1 MSDHVPKAIS
11 VQNHLSKHS
20 ETNILLGPREREML
34 GVKKALKIARKKHNR
49 SENSRTIVDRVEKLI
64 LRVFCCV

>member
-34 GVKKALKIARKKHNR
+34 GVKKALKIARKKTTEVKIHAR
-49 SENSRTIVDRVEKLI
+49 SLI
-64 LRVFCCV
+64 ALKN